1 VAFVFNSTL
10 QSKAKKGAKNT
21 HSEAVK
27 KGQKNKYKYAFGVL
41 KKGAKK
47 NTSGFATPLYFLL
60 LFSVFSVQI
69 FHF

>member
-1 VAFVFNSTL
+1 L

-27 KGQKNKYKYAFGVL
+27 KGQKNKTKYATGVL

-47 NTSGFATPLYFLL
+47 TEVASPHPLFILYFQVVL
-60 LFSVFSVQI
+60 SVFRASNPC
-69 FHF
+69 F